1 MESVSGQVSSV
12 MHDISGNGCAYP
24 PAHGTSHTL
33 SIQHPGLETKEIS
46 RVSPNRLQ
54 TSPSPKVL
62 VWSAADEGGSNRL
75 STVYG
80 QHFACLSL
88 QPEEAEVYV
97 ENLAFTLGVRR
108 STLPWRSFLVASSLG
123 QLHDMQAKL
132 SKPMRAVTNP
142 KLGFIFTGQG
152 AQWYAMG
159 RELMSYTV
167 FRDSIQKAEV
177 QFNGFGCQWSLM
189 SMASILAIVQV

>member
-1 MESVSGQVSSV
+1 

-24 PAHGTSHTL
+24 PAQGTSHAL
-33 SIQHPGLETKEIS
+33 SIQHPGLQTKEIA
-46 RVSPNRLQ
+46 RNFPNRLQ

-80 QHFACLSL
+80 QHFARLSL

-97 ENLAFTLGVRR
+97 EKLAFTLGVRR
-108 STLPWRSFLVASSLG
+108 SNLPWRSFIVASSLG

-159 RELMSYTV
+159 RELLSYTV
-167 FRDSIQKAEV
+167 FRDSIQKAELY
-177 QFNGFGCQWSLM
+177 FNGFGCQWWLM
-189 SMASILAIVQV
+189 GMVSILAMVQV

>member
-1 MESVSGQVSSV
+1 
-12 MHDISGNGCAYP
+12 MHDTSGNGCAYP
-24 PAHGTSHTL
+24 PAQGTSHTL
-33 SIQHPGLETKEIS
+33 SIQHPGLQAKEIS
-46 RVSPNRLQ
+46 RVLTDRLQ

-80 QHFACLSL
+80 QHFARLSL

-97 ENLAFTLGVRR
+97 ESLAFTLGVRR
-108 STLPWRSFLVASSLG
+108 SPLPWRSFIVASSLG

-132 SKPMRAVTNP
+132 SKPIRAVTNP

-159 RELMSYTV
+159 RELLSYTV
-167 FRDSIQKAEV
+167 FRDSIQEAELH
-177 QFNGFGCQWSLM
+177 FNGFGCQWSLM
-189 SMASILAIVQV
+189 GMALILAMVQV